1 MSLRVSKHVLKFDTL
16 HLCKN
21 PDCPAHC
28 EVWKYADDSD
38 VLTSK
43 IFPSSA
49 VRLPPAEEE
58 VYCNRGDLLLHWRVI
73 APLFTD
79 LVHRLVRIFDIIR
92 FMNHRWGGMR
102 RNEPTST
109 TVLLPIYYRA
119 FIDLKVEITRKKMP
133 PRVYISEAAPTNYG
147 YCCLGYKLLDSIKT
161 LTGLSSVSGKILC
174 R

>member
-16 HLCKN
+16 HLCSN
-21 PDCPAHC
+21 PDCPARC

-58 VYCNRGDLLLHWRVI
+58 VYCNRRDLLLHWCVI

-79 LVHRLVRIFDIIR
+79 LGHRLVLIFDIIC
-92 FMNHRWGGMR
+92 FMNHRWGGMSQH
-102 RNEPTST
+102 PPPSYFQFITAH
-109 TVLLPIYYRA
+109 LLI
-119 FIDLKVEITRKKMP
+119 LKWKLQERKRLR
-133 PRVYISEAAPTNYG
+133 RVYISEAVPTNYG

-161 LTGLSSVSGKILC
+161 LTGLSSVSGKI
-174 R
+174 